1 MKSAPDTSQ
10 RQGDRK
16 QTPSA
21 PTFQLSCD
29 ETVYILKNTY
39 LEILMLE
46 NRMERRIVSQQ
57 KTERDSFILLR
68 QKDGVKTNKLT
79 AVTCLPLG

>member
-1 MKSAPDTSQ
+1 MHQIHLKDKVTESRPPLLQ
-10 RQGDRK
+10 
-16 QTPSA
+16 
-21 PTFQLSCD
+21 TFQLSCD

-68 QKDGVKTNKLT
+68 RKRWRQNKLT